1 MKIPPPDNTDKSGI
15 ELNSLTLWD
24 IIFAAQ
30 QFKYFIDIQ
39 TQRLPAFY
47 GRVGE
52 VRETC
57 SYREAS
63 VRLAAAEKLLKR
75 LERLESPAPL
85 LVFGVPTTGLE
96 AEKNVKA
103 VASVEDVLPVSSLP
117 DLRKTFFQ
125 VVKEPSSSAIES
137 GPFAFFL
144 GSPSG
149 IEEAFQP
156 RKGKAGVVHDGLQSG
171 VGGSPTLPQN
181 ATTPHAPGACP
192 VCGSGRKEVGR

>member
-30 QFKYFIDIQ
+30 QFKFFIDIQ
-39 TQRLPAFY
+39 QQRLPAFP
-47 GRVGE
+47 GGIGE

-63 VRLAAAEKLLKR
+63 VRLAAAEKLLQR
-75 LERLESPAPL
+75 LEGLKSPAPL
-85 LVFGVPTTGLE
+85 LVGGMPASGQETE
-96 AEKNVKA
+96 EKVKA
-103 VASVEDVLPVSSLP
+103 VASVEDVLPVSVLP
-117 DLRKTFFQ
+117 DLRKVLFQ

-149 IEEAFQP
+149 VKEAFQP
-156 RKGKAGVVHDGLQSG
+156 REGKAGVVHGGLQ
-171 VGGSPTLPQN
+171 VDRESPTLPPD
-181 ATTPHAPGACP
+181 ACALHVFDDCP
-192 VCGSGRKEVGR
+192 VCGSGRKAVGR